1 MSTNEIRTPEQVL
14 AAIDAAKRPRL
25 RPQLPNAYEVPQ
37 DLVERALAELFEDI
51 LNLSRIGRSDN
62 LFALGCNSLHLTQI
76 ASRIRTHFG
85 VSLPFASFFAD
96 PTLSAVARRL
106 RVELGLE
113 EAMDAEP
120 SVQFPLSPAVI
131 EGDEW
136 TLEPIQAPATT
147 LPVTSVVVPSQ
158 ARPAQLVD
166 CVREL
171 VATLTRYG
179 HSCGLIVADS
189 TPDESIVEQVRGILA
204 KLSKDSG
211 LAIRYVGLTERRH
224 FRERLE
230 SLGAD
235 RPALEFAL
243 GRDTGLPSPGGNR
256 NLLTLLTA
264 GQLFVSVDD
273 DTRCLYARSQQFL
286 PALGPGPL
294 AETIQCFP
302 DRAALVDSLSLR
314 SLDFVRAHSQL
325 LGQSSES
332 LGIKGD
338 DGRIR
343 ITVSGVAGDC
353 GWGSPD
359 RYLAVN
365 PASLTP
371 IQSSAQW
378 TNAVTCREMLR
389 VSAHYQ
395 VTDHEPLLM
404 TTAFGAD
411 NREIL
416 PPFVPVGRGSDQV
429 LGHLLPAIDTKARFG
444 HLPWAVL
451 HTPAGNR
458 RFWPGELLRGARTV
472 DIPTMF
478 CGLLP
483 PPQSPP
489 QSPQGLTLV
498 TLGAHLRDLGRRG
511 PRSFADALGDCV
523 RQYRRRQLSALEA
536 RSAEVE
542 AELPHWAKD
551 ARAFVAAARSGLS
564 QIQGLIPAELLYE
577 RELEQAIDT
586 ARQLVLNFGDLLEA
600 WPGIALAA
608 TRLQEQ

>member
-1 MSTNEIRTPEQVL
+1 MSTNEIRTPQQVL
-14 AAIDAAKRPRL
+14 AAIDAARRPRQ
-25 RPQLPNAYEVPQ
+25 RPQLPNTYEAPQ
-37 DLVERALAELFEDI
+37 DLVERALAELFGDI
-51 LNLSRIGRSDN
+51 LNFSSIGRNDN
-62 LFALGCNSLHLTQI
+62 LFALGCSSLHLTQI

-85 VSLPFASFFAD
+85 VSLSFASFFAD
-96 PTLSAVARRL
+96 PTLCAVARRL

-120 SVQFPLSPAVI
+120 SVRFSLGAPAT

-136 TLEPIQAPATT
+136 TLEPIQASGTA
-147 LPVTSVVVPSQ
+147 LPVSSVVVPSQ

-171 VATLTRYG
+171 VANLTRYG
-179 HSCGLIVADS
+179 HSCELIVADS
-189 TPDESIVEQVRGILA
+189 TSDESIVEQVRCIVA

-211 LAIRYVGLTERRH
+211 RAIRYVGLRERRQ

-235 RPALEFAL
+235 RSALEFAL
-243 GRDTGLPSPGGNR
+243 GRDTGLPSPGCNR

-273 DTRCLYARSQQFL
+273 DTRCLYARSQRFRPVL
-286 PALGPGPL
+286 EPGPL

-314 SLDFVRAHSQL
+314 SLDFVRVHSQL
-325 LGQSSES
+325 LGQSSAS
-332 LGIKGD
+332 LGIRGD
-338 DGRIR
+338 DGRIQ
-343 ITVSGVAGDC
+343 ITVGGVAGDC

-371 IQSSAQW
+371 IQSSAEW
-378 TNAVTCREMLR
+378 TIAVTCREMLR

-395 VTDHEPLLM
+395 VTDHAPLLM

-429 LGHLLPAIDTKARFG
+429 LGHLLPAIDTRARFG

-451 HTPAGNR
+451 HTPSGNR
-458 RFWPGELLRGARTV
+458 RFWPGELLRGAGTV
-472 DIPTMF
+472 DIATMF
-478 CGLLP
+478 CALLP
-483 PPQSPP
+483 PR
-489 QSPQGLTLV
+489 QSPQGLTLA
-498 TLGAHLRDLGRRG
+498 TLGTHLRDLGRRG
-511 PRSFADALGDCV
+511 PRSFAGALGDCV
-523 RQYRRRQLSALEA
+523 RQYRHRQLSALEA

-551 ARAFVAAARSGLS
+551 ARAFLAAARSGMC
-564 QIQGLIPAELLYE
+564 QMQGLIPAELLYE
-577 RELEQAIDT
+577 RELDQAIDT

-600 WPGIALAA
+600 WPGIAMAA
-608 TRLQEQ
+608 IRLQEQ